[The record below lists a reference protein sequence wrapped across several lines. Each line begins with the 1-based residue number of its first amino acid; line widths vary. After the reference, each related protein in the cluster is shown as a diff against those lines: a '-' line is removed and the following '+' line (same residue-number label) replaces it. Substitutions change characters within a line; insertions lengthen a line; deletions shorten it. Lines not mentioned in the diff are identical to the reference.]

1 VKSAGGAAG
10 WQHSL
15 GLPKSLAAGTLK
27 WKPRRVLA
35 TSTDPGS
42 GPQKRTLY
50 VVFAILGAMAVAWFS
65 TRRGGLAAL
74 DAGQIRS
81 VQIVLTPRQGYP
93 PPPAVTT
100 SDPAAISSLVEA
112 IPVAEAQEDHKCM
125 SKGTIEF
132 IPSSGPALRLEF
144 LPGHDD
150 GRYEVRFKAKSYRM
164 PRAPFVDA
172 MRKLGVDV
180 PLECF

>member
-1 VKSAGGAAG
+1 M
-10 WQHSL
+10 
-15 GLPKSLAAGTLK
+15 TRK
-27 WKPRRVLA
+27 WELRRVLA

-42 GPQKRTLY
+42 GPRKRTAY
-50 VVFAILGAMAVAWFS
+50 VVFAILGALALAWFVS
-65 TRRGGLAAL
+65 RRNGLASL

-81 VQIVLTPRQGYP
+81 VQIVITPRRRDP

-112 IPVAEAQEDHKCM
+112 IRVAEAQDDHKCM

-132 IPSSGPALRLEF
+132 VPPSGPALRLEF
-144 LPGHDD
+144 LPGHND
-150 GRYEVRFKAKSYRM
+150 GWYEVRFKAKSYRM

-172 MRKLGVDV
+172 MRNLGVDV
-180 PLECF
+180 PLDCF